1 MDIEATGRALGA
13 DVVGVDL
20 SRDLDGA
27 TVSRLRAA
35 FDEHA
40 VLRFRDQRLTI
51 DRMHAFA
58 CAFGPLDTTDP
69 GAYGGRHDIV
79 NHPHLMIISN
89 VVEDGVALGA
99 LGDGE
104 LKWHSDMSNWRV
116 PPWATI
122 LYAVEV
128 PAAGGE
134 TGFSSMYAALD
145 GLPRDL
151 RGRIGRR
158 RAMSDGTYDSTGAP
172 NTNPISADHPIVARH
187 PFSGRDML
195 YLGRRWNGYVV
206 DLPTEESG
214 DLLDTLWA
222 HGTED
227 RFTWTHDWRVGDMVM
242 WDNLATLHKRSAF
255 DAASRRVMWRLQ
267 LTGKPIPPAD

>member
-1 MDIEATGRALGA
+1 MDIKATGRALGA
-13 DVVGVDL
+13 DVVGIDLSVDL
-20 SRDLDGA
+20 DTA
-27 TVSRLRAA
+27 TVARLRAA

-51 DRMHAFA
+51 DQLQAFA
-58 CAFGPLDTTDP
+58 GGFGPLDITDR
-69 GAYGGRHDIV
+69 GAYGGRHDID

-89 VVEDGVALGA
+89 VVEDGIAIGA

-104 LKWHSDMSNWRV
+104 LKWHSDMSNWQV
-116 PPWATI
+116 PPWATM

-145 GLPRDL
+145 ELPAAL
-151 RGRIGRR
+151 RR
-158 RAMSDGTYDSTGAP
+158 RIENRRALSDGTYDSTGAP
-172 NTNPISADHPIVARH
+172 NTNPISADHPMVARH

-195 YLGRRWNGYVV
+195 YLGRRWNGSVV
-206 DLPTEESG
+206 DLGAEEGS

-227 RFTWTHDWRVGDMVM
+227 RFTWTHDWRVGDLVM
-242 WDNLATLHKRSAF
+242 WDNLATLHKRRAF
-255 DAASRRVMWRLQ
+255 DPGERRVMWRLQ
-267 LTGKPIPPAD
+267 LTGKPILPAK